1 MPPGFYFLIG
11 AQFASGLADH
21 ALLIVSIRFLQE
33 QGYPG
38 WLAPL
43 LKFAF
48 NLAYVVLAPL
58 MGPLAD
64 AFPKARLMA
73 WMNALKL
80 SGVVCLWLGVHP
92 VLAFALIG
100 LAASAYA
107 PAKYGLVTESVP
119 SSWLVRAN
127 GWLEISVVMSV
138 VLGAAL
144 GGLLVGLSLPSEWTA
159 QLQIWSASMPDQP
172 MQQLHGFIVV
182 VLVYGSAALLNAG
195 IREIPDR
202 GRLKRLSWRAVSWS
216 VFWESNR
223 RLWSDPLGRVS
234 LYISTLYWGVAAVM
248 QFVVLAWAQQ
258 VLGLR
263 LEQGAYMQALVA
275 VGVIVGAAV
284 AGRYY
289 RLHSARRVLP
299 MGWLLAA
306 LLPALA
312 WVSTLW
318 LAIPMLVLAGAI
330 GGMLLVPMNALLQ
343 HRGASILTAGR
354 SIAVQ
359 GFNENASV
367 LVMLALYSGTLAL
380 GVPLWGVLCLLSVM
394 LVLGMLPV
402 YRPKWHRSTH

>member
-11 AQFASGLADH
+11 AQFASGLADN

-38 WLAPL
+38 WWAPL

-48 NLAYVVLAPL
+48 NLAYVLLAPL

-64 AFPKARLMA
+64 AVPKARLMA

-80 SGVVCLWLGVHP
+80 SGVVCIWLGVHP

-119 SSWLVRAN
+119 PGWLVRAN
-127 GWLEISVVMSV
+127 GWLEVSVVVAV

-144 GGLLVGLSLPSEWTA
+144 GGLLVGLSPSADLVALLRGWADSLPGLPT
-159 QLQIWSASMPDQP
+159 
-172 MQQLHGFIVV
+172 QQLHGFAVV
-182 VLVYGSAALLNAG
+182 VLVYGVAALLNAG
-195 IREIPDR
+195 IRAVP
-202 GRLKRLSWRAVSWS
+202 GGVRLTPLSWRAVSWAS
-216 VFWESNR
+216 FWDSNR
-223 RLWSDPLGRVS
+223 RLWRDPLGGVS
-234 LYISTLYWGVAAVM
+234 LYVTTLYWGVGAVM
-248 QFVVLAWAQQ
+248 QFAVLAWAQQ
-258 VLGLR
+258 RLDLQ

-275 VGVIVGAAV
+275 VGVIVGALV

-289 RLHSARRVLP
+289 RLHSARSVLP
-299 MGWLLAA
+299 MGLLLAA
-306 LLPALA
+306 LLPTLA

-318 LAIPMLVLAGAI
+318 LAIPMLLLAGAV

-343 HRGASILTAGR
+343 HRGARMLTAGR
-354 SIAVQ
+354 SVAVQ

-380 GVPLWGVLCLLSVM
+380 GVPLWGVMFLLSVL

-402 YRPKWHRSTH
+402 CRPGRQRRPN